1 MYSYAKLTWR
11 VLFLVTFWLVVLTT
25 IWFLAGCSDATIRI
39 LPDVQFG
46 RQADVPRMVVQHPRP
61 VEVRP
66 QEPTIDK
73 LVFVELPREY
83 ASAAGTV
90 FHILEHG
97 CGLIAVKAPTP
108 AGYRPGFVFQNP
120 KPVPPHKYRLEF
132 VVSPRTLL
140 GTRRT
145 GEDYVQA
152 DANLFDEENAVAKS
166 GQFVRTGGGIG
177 YYGRGRDA
185 LGNPIYV
192 GPQRTRAEAAIG
204 AVIKSVEALCYT
216 AGASHWVSGAPG
228 SYRGGSSRSLGGGVM
243 IQGPTT
249 VGR

>member
-1 MYSYAKLTWR
+1 MNARTKLALM
-11 VLFLVTFWLVVLTT
+11 VLFLLALL
-25 IWFLAGCSDATIRI
+25 LAGCSGATIRI

-46 RQADVPRMVVQHPRP
+46 RQAGDAPRTIVQHPRP
-61 VEVRP
+61 VETRP
-66 QEPTIDK
+66 QDVTVDK
-73 LVFVELPREY
+73 LVFVELPREFS
-83 ASAAGTV
+83 SAAGTV

-108 AGYRPGFVFQNP
+108 AGYRKGFVFQNP

-132 VVSPRTLL
+132 AVSSRTLL

-145 GEDYVQA
+145 GEEYVQA
-152 DANLFDEENAVAKS
+152 DANLFDEQNVVAQS

-185 LGNPIYV
+185 LGNQIYV
-192 GPQRTRAEAAIG
+192 GPQRTRQEAALAAI
-204 AVIKSVEALCYT
+204 IKAVEAMCYT
-216 AGASHWVSGAPG
+216 AGASHWVSGTPS
-228 SYRGGSSRSLGGGVM
+228 SYRGGSSRGLGGGTM
-243 IQGPTT
+243 MQGPTT